1 MTFDA
6 SRWWPGSLL
15 PKEDGTQ
22 ASLLFVIAVLAFL
35 ACLAAIGA
43 IASQRAAEGWKDQLI
58 GSATVLVRASGLE
71 GADAAAARA
80 AETLAG
86 VKGVAEARA
95 LDKAKGEALVARFLG
110 PDPLPPDLPVPRLV
124 AVEFSAKNPATT
136 ADLRRALEADGVD
149 ATVEDHSLWTA
160 QIMRTGKLA
169 RWTAI
174 GLFVLIATAGGALV
188 AFATR
193 QGLDARRDLVEI
205 LHYSGASDDFI
216 AGLFQARFAR
226 MAVLAG
232 AAGGAGAALAGVGL
246 HLFGKGQ
253 SVAAILPVTWTDLA
267 AVLPCPFV
275 AALIA
280 AVTAR
285 LTAQAVLKNAP

>member
-1 MTFDA
+1 MSFEPA
-6 SRWWPGSLL
+6 RWWPGSLL

-22 ASLLFVIAVLAFL
+22 GALLFVIAVLAFL
-35 ACLAAIGA
+35 ACLSAIGA
-43 IASQRAAEGWKDQLI
+43 IASERAAEGWKDQLI

-71 GADAAAARA
+71 SADAAAARA

-95 LDKAKGEALVARFLG
+95 LDKAKGDALVARFIG
-110 PDPLPPDLPVPRLV
+110 PDPLPADLPIPRLV
-124 AVEFSAKNPATT
+124 AVEFNSKHPATT
-136 ADLRRALEADGVD
+136 ADLRRALEADGLD

-160 QIMRTGKLA
+160 QIMRTGALA
-169 RWTAI
+169 RWAAI
-174 GLFVLIATAGGALV
+174 GLFFLISGAAGALV

-205 LHYSGASDDFI
+205 LHYSGASDDFV
-216 AGLFQARFAR
+216 AQMFQARFAR
-226 MAVLAG
+226 MAAIAG
-232 AAGGAGAALAGVGL
+232 TAGGVGAALAGAGL
-246 HLFGKGQ
+246 HLFGRGQ
-253 SVAAILPVTWTDLA
+253 SVAAILPVAWTDLVVA
-267 AVLPCPFV
+267 LPCPFV

-285 LTAQAVLKNAP
+285 LTARAVLKNSQ

>member
-1 MTFDA
+1 MSFEA
-6 SRWWPGSLL
+6 SNWSPGALL
-15 PKEDGTQ
+15 PREDGTQ
-22 ASLLFVIAVLAFL
+22 RALLFVIAVLAFL

-43 IASQRAAEGWKDQLI
+43 IASERAAEGWKDQLI

-71 GADAAAARA
+71 SADAAAARA

-95 LDKAKGEALVARFLG
+95 LDKAKGDALVARFIG
-110 PDPLPPDLPVPRLV
+110 PDPLPADLPIPRLV
-124 AVEFSAKNPATT
+124 AVEFNSRQPATT
-136 ADLRRALEADGVD
+136 ADLRRALEADGID
-149 ATVEDHSLWTA
+149 ATVEDHSIWTA
-160 QIMRTGKLA
+160 QIMRTGALA
-169 RWTAI
+169 RSAAI
-174 GLFVLIATAGGALV
+174 GLFLLIAAAAGALI

-216 AGLFQARFAR
+216 ARLFQVRFAR
-226 MAVLAG
+226 MAAVAG
-232 AAGGAGAALAGVGL
+232 AAGGGAAALAGAGL

-253 SVAAILPVTWTDLA
+253 SVAAILPVSWTDLIA
-267 AVLPCPFV
+267 ALPCPFI